1 LEDAILRFV
10 RLAYRLRLYRE
21 WLDYV
26 IVEGGRD
33 IGRLYEDRHS
43 RRWFWLIT
51 VYVNP
56 RLRIATSGR
65 AAIEGA
71 KAQFLANRQKCQEQL
86 QIKGTDN
93 RLQPPRRERSSSVRG
108 K

>member
-1 LEDAILRFV
+1 MEDAILRFV

-71 KAQFLANRQKCQEQL
+71 KAQFLANRQKCQEGGRCVQKK
-86 QIKGTDN
+86 IARADAMN
-93 RLQPPRRERSSSVRG
+93 
-108 K
+108 

>member
-1 LEDAILRFV
+1 LEVALLEDAILRFV

-71 KAQFLANRQKCQEQL
+71 KAQFLANRQKCQEGGRCVQKK
-86 QIKGTDN
+86 IARADAMN
-93 RLQPPRRERSSSVRG
+93 
-108 K
+108 